1 MKYLFWMELRR
12 SLLQM
17 RRYPVETALS
27 FLILSGMFFGIAYG
41 ADAAFGNPQP
51 AGQVAT
57 LTVLSFMGWMFCMNL
72 LSGPA
77 AEIEA
82 ESQSG
87 TVEQLFTGGLSVQRI
102 LLARMSAGVV
112 VTGAIVSGIVLLVGR
127 IAEVELSAQAL
138 AAVALAL
145 VTAAGAGFVL
155 AGVALLFKKTRA
167 LVLLATFGLMPVM
180 IADGAAAWIGTSSAT
195 LLLPFVGPMGLAKA
209 VVMDSTSW
217 SWSAFCIA
225 LGASLAY
232 FVIGLVLFGRMRLR
246 AMRRAT
252 IGHY

>member
-1 MKYLFWMELRR
+1 MELRR

-217 SWSAFCIA
+217 SWGAFCIA

>member
-87 TVEQLFTGGLSVQRI
+87 TVLKARLES
-102 LLARMSAGVV
+102 LATRYGSRFSPKPGWDA
-112 VTGAIVSGIVLLVGR
+112 L
-127 IAEVELSAQAL
+127 IAES
-138 AAVALAL
+138 
-145 VTAAGAGFVL
+145 TS
-155 AGVALLFKKTRA
+155 GVASPS
-167 LVLLATFGLMPVM
+167 V
-180 IADGAAAWIGTSSAT
+180 
-195 LLLPFVGPMGLAKA
+195 
-209 VVMDSTSW
+209 
-217 SWSAFCIA
+217 
-225 LGASLAY
+225 
-232 FVIGLVLFGRMRLR
+232 
-246 AMRRAT
+246 
-252 IGHY
+252 